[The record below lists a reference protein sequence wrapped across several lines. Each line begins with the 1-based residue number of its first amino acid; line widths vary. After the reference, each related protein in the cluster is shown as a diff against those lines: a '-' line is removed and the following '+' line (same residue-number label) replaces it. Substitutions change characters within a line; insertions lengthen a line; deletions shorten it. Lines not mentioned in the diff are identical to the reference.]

1 MSLVC
6 EVEATKDEGLSL
18 EGFGDSFSFVSDLPS
33 VAVAEED
40 EVVEAPSFAS
50 RRARICSAG
59 GSVGSGSCSS
69 GPILMLFGKAAE
81 FGKVGSVVIRS
92 AVGSL
97 AIQELLMGRRLWQ
110 IYAGFCR
117 MMIKLMAACK
127 RLSDVLEPLL

>member
-1 MSLVC
+1 
-6 EVEATKDEGLSL
+6 
-18 EGFGDSFSFVSDLPS
+18 
-33 VAVAEED
+33 
-40 EVVEAPSFAS
+40 
-50 RRARICSAG
+50 
-59 GSVGSGSCSS
+59 
-69 GPILMLFGKAAE
+69 MLFGKAAE